1 MIDKYHELDIAQ
13 SSLEQTDMNRA
24 KPATECS
31 YPRCEECR
39 EYVRHKGHNYC
50 TVPMVLNKQTW
61 LLTADL
67 IADMKREIDETREMV
82 YDEILG
88 RKTPPETGNYS
99 AGDEP

>member
-39 EYVRHKGHNYC
+39 EYVRHKERNYC

-67 IADMKREIDETREMV
+67 IADLEKRIRNLEEDVITLMIHSPHIPR
-82 YDEILG
+82 G
-88 RKTPPETGNYS
+88 
-99 AGDEP
+99 